1 MGHFQPTSA
10 SARWSGFWLFSAW
23 PSFPW
28 ASLKLKQ
35 RQLPIQRLTL
45 IFFMEAITVLDII
58 TTVATLTTATMARDL
73 LRLSQHL
80 PLTPRLKLTPGTDTM
95 DTDTVLDT
103 MVDTMVDTMATPTT
117 ATMARGLLMQR
128 LPLLLKLTPR
138 LTHIFSME
146 AITDLDIITMVAT
159 LTTATTA
166 RDLLRLSLH
175 LLLLPRLIPGMDT
188 TVDFHTTATATLTM
202 DMAMAMVTT
211 GASKKGSNQEL
222 TRMKCQHF

>member
-1 MGHFQPTSA
+1 MGA
-10 SARWSGFWLFSAW
+10 
-23 PSFPW
+23 
-28 ASLKLKQ
+28 
-35 RQLPIQRLTL
+35 
-45 IFFMEAITVLDII
+45 
-58 TTVATLTTATMARDL
+58 TTARDL

-128 LPLLLKLTPR
+128 L
-138 LTHIFSME
+138 
-146 AITDLDIITMVAT
+146 
-159 LTTATTA
+159 
-166 RDLLRLSLH
+166 
-175 LLLLPRLIPGMDT
+175 IPGMDT
-188 TVDFHTTATATLTM
+188 TVGFHTTATATLTM

>member
-1 MGHFQPTSA
+1 M
-10 SARWSGFWLFSAW
+10 
-23 PSFPW
+23 
-28 ASLKLKQ
+28 
-35 RQLPIQRLTL
+35 
-45 IFFMEAITVLDII
+45 
-58 TTVATLTTATMARDL
+58 VATLTTATTARDL
-73 LRLSQHL
+73 LRPRQHL
-80 PLTPRLKLTPGTDTM
+80 TLRPRLKLTPGTDTM

-103 MVDTMVDTMATPTT
+103 MADTMVDTMATPTT

-138 LTHIFSME
+138 LTLIFSME

-166 RDLLRLSLH
+166 KDLLRLSL
-175 LLLLPRLIPGMDT
+175 LLLLLLMPRLIPGMDT
-188 TVDFHTTATATLTM
+188 TVDFHTTATATHTM

-211 GASKKGSNQEL
+211 GASEKGSNQEL

>member
-45 IFFMEAITVLDII
+45 IFSMEATMVLDII
-58 TTVATLTTATMARDL
+58 TTVATLTTATTARDL
-73 LRLSQHL
+73 LRPCQHL
-80 PLTPRLKLTPGTDTM
+80 PLRPRLKLTPGTDTM
-95 DTDTVLDT
+95 DTDTVLDI
-103 MVDTMVDTMATPTT
+103 MVDTTVDTMATPTT
-117 ATMARGLLMQR
+117 ATMARGLLMPR

-138 LTHIFSME
+138 LTLIFSME

-166 RDLLRLSLH
+166 RDLLRLSL
-175 LLLLPRLIPGMDT
+175 LLLLMPRLIPGMDT

>member
-1 MGHFQPTSA
+1 MVDTMATPTTA
-10 SARWSGFWLFSAW
+10 TMARGLLMQRL
-23 PSFPW
+23 PLL
-28 ASLKLKQ
+28 LKLT
-35 RQLPIQRLTL
+35 PRLTL
-45 IFFMEAITVLDII
+45 IFSMEAITDLDII
-58 TTVATLTTATMARDL
+58 TMVATLTTATTARDL

-138 LTHIFSME
+138 LTLIFSME

-166 RDLLRLSLH
+166 RDLLRLSL
-175 LLLLPRLIPGMDT
+175 LLLLLLMPRLIPGMDT
-188 TVDFHTTATATLTM
+188 TVDFHTTATATHTM